1 MAERSLRDRLVEL
14 RRPGATPPAAAS
26 GAAAAAPPPPEL
38 QAPASLDELEVRLL
52 GATGDGLPLKERL
65 ERLVGAATARDRAR
79 TPPPQRLSEI
89 VRGDRVANERG
100 EFFQMEHSLHVE
112 SLHGGVS
119 LSRLRSV
126 SPSTVAI
133 LAGEPG
139 FEAFELGGSAFLDT
153 ETTGLSGGAGTAAFL
168 VGLGFVDGDAFR
180 VRQYFMEDY
189 DQEAALLHQLAADLR
204 RFPRLVT
211 FNGKMFDV
219 PLLETR
225 YRLSRGRWPLE
236 DAPHL
241 DLLHPARRLWKARL
255 ESCRL
260 VHLETELLRL
270 RREEDIPGDQIP
282 QVYFDYLRS
291 RDARVLPRIFEH
303 NRLDVVSLAAL
314 AVLACQ
320 WVESGHMDDPRDAYS
335 LARVFDRAE
344 LRERS
349 EAHYRAA
356 AERGEGA
363 VRVRSLLE
371 PLGPAAP
378 VTSMPP
384 WRIGRLPS
392 TRARRTRHG
401 SSPSTSS
408 IGRETW
414 KRRSASRSK
423 ASRWRQTA
431 RWPCSRISS
440 RGGSGSRAGSSAG
453 ARGQGISE
461 RRKSTISWMTTGLV
475 KTAAPERW
483 ASESKGER
491 V

>member
-371 PLGPAAP
+371 IAARSRRAGDLDAAVAHWQAAVDEGSP
-378 VTSMPP
+378 DAARQLAVH
-384 WRIGRLPS
+384 LEH
-392 TRARRTRHG
+392 RARDLEAALRVAEQG
-401 SSPSTSS
+401 LALAADGPMALLQDFL
-408 IGRETW
+408 
-414 KRRSASRSK
+414 KRRERLK
-423 ASRWRQTA
+423 G
-431 RWPCSRISS
+431 RIVR
-440 RGGSGSRAGSSAG
+440 RGAGSGDLG
-453 ARGQGISE
+453 AEKVDDLLDDDGF
-461 RRKSTISWMTTGLV
+461 
-475 KTAAPERW
+475 
-483 ASESKGER
+483 GEDGGA
-491 V
+491 